1 MMKEYLTVDQSPSKV
16 QRRDTKWVLRVE
28 VQRIGAWPKCGKCAE
43 NFRADLE
50 SADIRTERYRAVQ
63 TKMAVQYRVQSYR
76 SIRIGMDLFGLV
88 SSVGWGRSSV
98 QRGGSHFAPPQSRRF
113 GRLGAR
119 HRDDTGGL

>member
-1 MMKEYLTVDQSPSKV
+1 
-16 QRRDTKWVLRVE
+16 
-28 VQRIGAWPKCGKCAE
+28 
-43 NFRADLE
+43 
-50 SADIRTERYRAVQ
+50 
-63 TKMAVQYRVQSYR
+63 MAVQYRVQSYR

-113 GRLGAR
+113 GRQGAR